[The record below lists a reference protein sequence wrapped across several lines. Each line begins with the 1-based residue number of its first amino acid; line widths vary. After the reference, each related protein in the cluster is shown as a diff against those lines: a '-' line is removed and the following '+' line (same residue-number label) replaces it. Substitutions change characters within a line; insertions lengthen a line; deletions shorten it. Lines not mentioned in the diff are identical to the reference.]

1 MTAINSNRA
10 IRGPVTAV
18 PVVAGKGVRLVADAE
33 NNRWVVEADETVLW
47 ENANGVE
54 LQNGITL
61 SESRLNFESIKITYI
76 VGTDGCPAVMEIPM
90 LGLNRGASF
99 IQMLLGSFDNH
110 AITTAGF
117 CLVWQLFFAECTAT
131 YLKSAGCQYIGKTG
145 FINGA
150 TPGSWTQGANNAVPI
165 VFKVVGINRVSGGN

>member
-18 PVVAGKGVRLVADAE
+18 PVVAGKGVRLVADTD

-47 ENANGVE
+47 EDANGVQ

-61 SESRLNFESIKITYI
+61 SESRLNFERIRLTYI
-76 VGTDGCPAVMEIPM
+76 VGADGCPAVLEIPM
-90 LGLNRGASF
+90 IGANRGASF
-99 IQMLLGSFDNH
+99 IQMLPGSFDNH
-110 AITTAGF
+110 EIGVAGY
-117 CLVWQLFFAECTAT
+117 CLIWQLFFVDCTAT
-131 YLKSAGCQYIGKTG
+131 YLKSSGAQFIGKSG

-150 TPGSWTQGANNAVPI
+150 TPGTWTQGANPACPI
-165 VFKVVGINRVSGGN
+165 VYKIVGINRIASN